1 VVPVVT
7 VRPAA
12 SVAPA
17 LWRVLMVR
25 PLMAVTVVLVV
36 WVAMALTPQL

>member
-1 VVPVVT
+1 VPVVT

-36 WVAMALTPQL
+36 WVATALTPQL